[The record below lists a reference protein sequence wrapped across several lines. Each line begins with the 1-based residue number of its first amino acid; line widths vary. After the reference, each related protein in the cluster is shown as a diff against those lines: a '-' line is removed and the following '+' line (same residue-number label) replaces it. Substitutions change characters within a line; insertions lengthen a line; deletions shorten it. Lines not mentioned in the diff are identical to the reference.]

1 MLILS
6 EITKSVVFT
15 NKALGYAT
23 KAAAFCLKK
32 INDNLEV
39 GLLLI
44 STGVFN

>member
-6 EITKSVVFT
+6 EITKSVVIT
-15 NKALGYAT
+15 NKALDYAT

-32 INDNLEV
+32 INDNVEV